1 MSEVTVVCCWTNEK
15 QYQDFVNT
23 LNAQTI
29 PYELIGIDNRGNKAF
44 TSCAAAYNSVINQV
58 RTKYVIYS
66 HQDILLLDTEC
77 IAKFLSY
84 LKDSKQDD
92 ILGSTGVRFDTVGV
106 FTDTK
111 HKIGNELQYAGKNR
125 LSGSIVEV
133 DTLDECFFG
142 GHTKHF
148 RDYTF
153 DEVLCDD
160 WHLYAAEACLKTKS
174 KYGHRGGA
182 YACGIDLLHLSAG
195 NFSPSLYTGFYR
207 LCRKYAAEF
216 PIIKTCCLSSR
227 TDFAHLAPY
236 CLKYY
241 SRALLRKMLKRIGL
255 YERVKSLLAKG

>member
-23 LNAQTI
+23 LKAQTI

-66 HQDILLLDTEC
+66 HQDILLLNTEC
-77 IAKFLSY
+77 LAKFLSY
-84 LKDSKQDD
+84 LKTSGQDD

-153 DEVLCDD
+153 DEILCDD

-174 KYGHRGGA
+174 KYGHRGG
-182 YACGIDLLHLSAG
+182 GI
-195 NFSPSLYTGFYR
+195 
-207 LCRKYAAEF
+207 
-216 PIIKTCCLSSR
+216 CLR
-227 TDFAHLAPY
+227 NRLAPFVCRELQPFTVHRVLQVMQKICCRVSHHQDMLSVFAY
-236 CLKYY
+236 RF
-241 SRALLRKMLKRIGL
+241 RAPCPLLLEVLFACAAQKD
-255 YERVKSLLAKG
+255 VKAHRTLRARQIFAR